1 MTIDAASVVDDDETK
16 ESAYLSRDEIGKLFE
31 LLRIYFPNAKKLGDE
46 RLKSAWLL
54 LLEPYRPETVR
65 QAVVAALRESV
76 NLPDPQKIAV
86 RCQALEPAE
95 EPAKPPE
102 PRGEGLAW
110 MAPYIRRLA
119 ARCSER
125 EADKLHAAGRLTWPE
140 AEAAGMD
147 FSAWSRA
154 CCLAAGEEAAP

>member
-1 MTIDAASVVDDDETK
+1 MN
-16 ESAYLSRDEIGKLFE
+16 RDEIDKLFE
-31 LLRIYFPNAKKLGDE
+31 LLRIYFPNDRKLKDE

-54 LLEPYRPETVR
+54 LLEPYRPKTVR
-65 QAVVAALRESV
+65 QAVVAALRENV

-86 RCQALEPAE
+86 RCQALEPVQNLV
-95 EPAKPPE
+95 KKPE
-102 PRGEGLAW
+102 PQGKDLTW
-110 MAPYIRRLA
+110 MQPHIRKLA
-119 ARCSER
+119 ARASER